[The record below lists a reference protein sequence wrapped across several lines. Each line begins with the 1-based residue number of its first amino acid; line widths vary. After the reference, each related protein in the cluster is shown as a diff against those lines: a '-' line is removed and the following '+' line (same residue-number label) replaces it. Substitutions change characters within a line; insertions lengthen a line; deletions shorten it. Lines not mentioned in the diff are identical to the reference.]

1 MTKIDIN
8 LVIWNGKK
16 YLPFCIESI
25 LKQSFSDWQ
34 LNILDNGSTDDSV
47 KYLREHYPNLKV
59 VVLKENIGFAKGHNK
74 LLSWTNSDYVLCL
87 NQDVI
92 LDKDFLKNSFDF
104 LNNKKN
110 IGSLSPK
117 IYHWDFKKLN
127 IGDTVEPERARE
139 LLNTEKTNII
149 DTCGLKILKNHQI
162 IDIGQG
168 EKDKEEFQKQKEIF
182 GVSGACPIYNR
193 KALEKIKMNNLPRQ
207 LPKSDWGE
215 YFDEDFFSY
224 KEDVDLAYRL
234 KLAGYKSYFL
244 PQTIAFHDR
253 SIKKGNSIMK
263 NRKVKSAWVN
273 QHSYKNHLFC
283 IIKNEFG
290 KNLMKYFFPTFWYE
304 FKKLI
309 YLLFFEKQTFKFF
322 LHNKKQIK
330 KMLKKRKYIFK
341 KIVRIKPEDLEK
353 YYN

>member
-1 MTKIDIN
+1 MAKIDIN
-8 LVIWNGKK
+8 LVVWNGKK

-25 LKQSFSDWQ
+25 LQQSFKDWQ

-47 KYLREHYPNLKV
+47 KYLKEHYPNLKV
-59 VVLKENIGFAKGHNK
+59 VALKENTGFAKGHNK
-74 LLSWTNSDYVLCL
+74 LLSWTNSDYILCL

-92 LDKDFLKNSFDF
+92 LDKDFLKNSLAF
-104 LNNKKN
+104 LDTKKN

-117 IYHWDFKKLN
+117 IYHWGFKKIDLGDN
-127 IGDTVEPERARE
+127 IEPEKAQE
-139 LLNTEKTNII
+139 LLDTEKTDII
-149 DTCGLKILKNHQI
+149 DTCGLKIFPNHQV
-162 IDIGQG
+162 IDWGQG
-168 EKDKEEFQKQKEIF
+168 EKDREEFQKQKEIF
-182 GVSGACPIYNR
+182 GVSGACPIYKR
-193 KALEKIKMNNLPRQ
+193 KALEKIKMDNQ
-207 LPKSDWGE
+207 

-244 PQTIAFHDR
+244 PQTVAFHDR
-253 SIKKGNSIMK
+253 SIKKGTSIME

-283 IIKNEFG
+283 IIKNEFS
-290 KNLMKYFFPTFWYE
+290 KNLLKYFFPTFWYE
-304 FKKLI
+304 FKKLM
-309 YLLFFEKQTFKFF
+309 YVLFFEKQTFKFF
-322 LHNKKQIK
+322 LQNKKQVK

-341 KIVRIKPEDLEK
+341 EIVKIKAEDLEK